1 MNHQTTAQHP
11 LIDPV
16 PPQGDEAR
24 VAALLGIIEQELGF
38 VPDGL
43 RLYGISPP
51 LLETF
56 LGTVGY
62 FRSGAGGLSPELAT
76 VIRYLVSSKST
87 CSFCIDFNEAM
98 LVSMGHD
105 PDVLRAAR
113 SDPDRAPVKD
123 AERPLV
129 QLALKAVTGPET
141 VTASDLDAARGH
153 GWSDRVLFDT
163 VAVAANNWAFT
174 TMLRTFK
181 VEHQGALG

>member
-1 MNHQTTAQHP
+1 MNHEISAQRP

-16 PPQGDEAR
+16 PPSGDEAR
-24 VAALLGIIEQELGF
+24 VAAPLAAIQQELGF

-43 RLYGISPP
+43 RLYGVSPP
-51 LLETF
+51 LLEAF
-56 LGTVGY
+56 LATVGY

-87 CSFCIDFNEAM
+87 CSFCIDFNEGM

-105 PDVLRAAR
+105 LETLRAAR
-113 SDPDRAPVKD
+113 LDPDRAPVKD
-123 AERPLV
+123 AERPLIR
-129 QLALKAVTGPET
+129 LALQAISTPEQ
-141 VTASDLDAARGH
+141 VTAADIDAARAE

-174 TMLRTFK
+174 TLLRTFK
-181 VEHQGALG
+181 VDHQGAFA

>member
-76 VIRYLVSSKST
+76 
-87 CSFCIDFNEAM
+87 
-98 LVSMGHD
+98 
-105 PDVLRAAR
+105 
-113 SDPDRAPVKD
+113 
-123 AERPLV
+123 AELLPAQCRP
-129 QLALKAVTGPET
+129 QL
-141 VTASDLDAARGH
+141 
-153 GWSDRVLFDT
+153 LF
-163 VAVAANNWAFT
+163 AK
-174 TMLRTFK
+174 RTSN
-181 VEHQGALG
+181 A